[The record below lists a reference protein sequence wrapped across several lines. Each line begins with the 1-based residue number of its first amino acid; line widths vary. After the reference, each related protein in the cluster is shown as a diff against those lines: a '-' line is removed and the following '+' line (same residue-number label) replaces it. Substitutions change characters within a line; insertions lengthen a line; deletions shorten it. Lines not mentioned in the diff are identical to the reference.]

1 MNSEILVITAVIIV
15 ILLSVA
21 FIIIKKL
28 STINTSQQLAIANKE
43 LELSLTRLNS
53 DLEYTN
59 KENYKLKSDINI
71 LEQSNT
77 RKESQLSEAFINEKN
92 ALFEKASLLEENKH
106 LKDAYGKLEST
117 LGQLRKQISEDFEQL
132 KNIAI
137 HELEKKAN
145 ESLKEISKDNV
156 VTPLQDK
163 FKELQLNIDALKIE
177 TKLINHNSENL
188 NQQANNLAT
197 ALTRDSKKRG
207 DFGEIILANILE
219 SVGLSEHISYI
230 EQEQL
235 KLNDKKIIPDVIIN
249 LPHDRAVIVDS
260 KNIMKLYYDSI
271 EQQQDK
277 TKAIISAIRTTFK
290 DLSSKNYAESLAD
303 ITGKNVFAYVIMF
316 IPNGAVFDIVVEE
329 NNRLQGNLF
338 KEAYQNNIF
347 IAGPSTLLL
356 LLSMIE
362 KAWETYLVEERA
374 ESILVLAS
382 EISDKI
388 RLTIE
393 RIALLGSSINKAS
406 TQYNEVI
413 KSLDN
418 GTNSSLINKLE
429 KITQL
434 SLAKELPNELVEV
447 SADVRYPSS
456 IIEKL

>member
-1 MNSEILVITAVIIV
+1 MNSEILIITAVIIV
-15 ILLSVA
+15 ILLSIA

-28 STINTSQQLAIANKE
+28 SIINTSQQLAVANKE
-43 LELSLTRLNS
+43 LELSITKLNI
-53 DLEYTN
+53 DLEYAN
-59 KENYKLKSDINI
+59 KENYKLKSDITT
-71 LEQSNT
+71 LEQANS

-92 ALFEKASLLEENKH
+92 TLFEKASLTEENKY
-106 LKDAYGKLEST
+106 LKDAYGKLETT
-117 LGQLRKQISEDFEQL
+117 LAQLRKQISEDFEQL

-156 VTPLQDK
+156 VIPLQDK
-163 FKELQLNIDALKIE
+163 FKELQSNIDALKIE

-207 DFGEIILANILE
+207 DFGEVILANILE

-235 KLNDKKIIPDVIIN
+235 KINDKKIIPDVIIN

-277 TKAIISAIRTTFK
+277 TKAIMNAIRTTFK
-290 DLSSKNYAESLAD
+290 DLSSKNYAASLEE

-316 IPNGAVFDIVVEE
+316 IPNSAVFDLIVEE

-374 ESILVLAS
+374 ENILALAS

-393 RIALLGSSINKAS
+393 RIAVLGKSIKNAS
-406 TQYNEVI
+406 RDYNSVI
-413 KSLDN
+413 TSLDN
-418 GTNSSLINKLE
+418 GRNDSLVNKLE
-429 KITQL
+429 KITLL
-434 SLAKELPNELVEV
+434 SGAKELPSELAEV
-447 SADVRYPSS
+447 SDDIRYPSS
-456 IIEKL
+456 GKN